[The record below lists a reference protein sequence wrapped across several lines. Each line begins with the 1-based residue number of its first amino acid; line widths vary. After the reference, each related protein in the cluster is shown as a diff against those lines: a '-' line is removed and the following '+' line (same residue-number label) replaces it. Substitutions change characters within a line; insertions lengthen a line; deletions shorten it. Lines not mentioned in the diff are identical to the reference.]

1 MREAILLFGAEEKV
15 AIYLRKTLVS
25 LRVMV
30 RSIPQEQYAHS
41 LGWLA
46 GDKSCP
52 TQREPYQGQPLEKP
66 LLLLAGFSPS
76 RMELVLNAMRRGGL
90 YFDYKAMLTPTNISW
105 TFAQLCEELSRE
117 HQAVT
122 GGGAAHSGQ

>member
-52 TQREPYQGQPLEKP
+52 TQQEPYQGQPLEKP

-76 RMELVLNAMRRGGL
+76 RMELVLNAMRRSGL
-90 YFDYKAMLTPTNISW
+90 YFEYKAMLTPTNRLWDVPTLYREI
-105 TFAQLCEELSRE
+105 AQE
-117 HQAVT
+117 HE
-122 GGGAAHSGQ
+122 GMNHS